1 MSPRNYLEIDF
12 EEHIEEQ
19 LQQSG
24 YQSSSPNKYDK
35 KLCLIPSK
43 LIEFIK
49 ETQPKKLEKL
59 TQQYGSDTTSKLTNW
74 ISKQIE
80 SRGVVDVLR
89 NGVKDRG
96 VNFNLVYFQPKSG
109 LNPEHRELFRKNQF
123 IVIRQL
129 KYSRQNE
136 NSIDMGIFINGIPI
150 MMLELKNSLTGQ
162 DHTNGIKQWKF
173 GSHFFIIS
181 KL

>member
-24 YQSSSPNKYDK
+24 YQSSSPNEYDK

-49 ETQPKKLEKL
+49 ETQPKKLDKL

-80 SRGVVDVLR
+80 SR
-89 NGVKDRG
+89 RG
-96 VNFNLVYFQPKSG
+96 GPHHLDSKP
-109 LNPEHRELFRKNQF
+109 R
-123 IVIRQL
+123 
-129 KYSRQNE
+129 
-136 NSIDMGIFINGIPI
+136 
-150 MMLELKNSLTGQ
+150 
-162 DHTNGIKQWKF
+162 
-173 GSHFFIIS
+173 IIS
-181 KL
+181 VLLSWCILI